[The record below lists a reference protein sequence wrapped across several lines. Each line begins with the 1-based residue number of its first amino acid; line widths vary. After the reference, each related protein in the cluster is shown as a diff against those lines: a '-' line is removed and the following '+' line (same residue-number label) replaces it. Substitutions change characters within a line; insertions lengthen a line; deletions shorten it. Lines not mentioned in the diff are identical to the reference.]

1 MGYLGSR
8 DYPRLKQLLDE
19 GNVIACF
26 VDYNFSD
33 NIKCRDIA
41 CAKKLGC
48 GENVEYSV
56 GVRGIGYSSVVLFI
70 LDGNHLAAWVVNVV
84 LWCFML
90 WEMFNAICDKL
101 DAIAMGVHAILFGKV
116 EEVVIAKKADDEPKA
131 EAEQE

>member
-56 GVRGIGYSSVVLFI
+56 GVRGIGYSSVYPCWNKRFTDQWLYDHWEYLNLEFI
-70 LDGNHLAAWVVNVV
+70 DIDSSRNTIEIKTTYINLIKTQNY
-84 LWCFML
+84 
-90 WEMFNAICDKL
+90 E
-101 DAIAMGVHAILFGKV
+101 KV
-116 EEVVIAKKADDEPKA
+116 
-131 EAEQE
+131 